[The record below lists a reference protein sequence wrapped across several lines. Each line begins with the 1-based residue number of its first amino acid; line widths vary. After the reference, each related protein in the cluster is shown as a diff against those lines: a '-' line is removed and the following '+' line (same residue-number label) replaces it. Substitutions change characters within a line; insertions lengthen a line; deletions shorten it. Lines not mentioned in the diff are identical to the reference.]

1 LYTGFSITVAVTIL
15 SEFAFSSLGVYGG
28 MISMAVQVMHVGR
41 VRMSMLN
48 RLMRRESRLANTIAM
63 NALTRTAQICAN
75 EILMSSIDVISSH
88 HK

>member
-1 LYTGFSITVAVTIL
+1 
-15 SEFAFSSLGVYGG
+15 

-75 EILMSSIDVISSH
+75 EILMSSIDVISSR